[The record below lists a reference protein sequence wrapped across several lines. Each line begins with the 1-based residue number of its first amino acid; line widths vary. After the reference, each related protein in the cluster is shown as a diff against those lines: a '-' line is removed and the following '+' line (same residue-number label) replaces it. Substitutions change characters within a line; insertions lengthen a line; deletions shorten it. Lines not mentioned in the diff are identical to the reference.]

1 MSLTIGRISG
11 FATIQDGGRPGY
23 RAEGVPLCGAMDPIS
38 LAHANALVGNPG
50 SAAAI
55 EWALAGGIVRF
66 STSAIVAVAGAEIEL
81 TRNGAVLA
89 TNVAVEFAP
98 GGELAIGRLVRGS
111 YAYVAVRGGI
121 DVPAVL
127 GSRSTYLPA
136 AFGGLDGRR
145 LRAGDVLAIGA
156 ASRTK
161 RKPGPASCRS
171 LRDSREMR
179 PIRAIE
185 GPNTFAFTKG
195 FAERFWESEFTLS
208 PTSNRTGYRLT
219 REVHADPDPPDR
231 SGISEPACVGAI
243 QIPDGASGIV
253 LLPDGPTVGGYPKI
267 GIVASVD
274 IPELAQRMAGD
285 SIRFERITVQEAQRL
300 LREQRSLAAR
310 CAFA

>member
-1 MSLTIGRISG
+1 
-11 FATIQDGGRPGY
+11 
-23 RAEGVPLCGAMDPIS
+23 MDPIS

-50 SAAAI
+50 TAAAI

-66 STSAIVAVAGAEIEL
+66 SKSAIVAIAGAGIEL

-98 GGELAIGRLVRGS
+98 GDELAIGRLVRGS

-121 DVPAVL
+121 DVPEVL

-156 ASRTK
+156 TGRKK
-161 RKPGPASCRS
+161 RRAGRPMGKS
-171 LRDSREMR
+171 LNDSQETR

-185 GPNTFAFTKG
+185 GPNTSAFAG
-195 FAERFWESEFTLS
+195 EFAERFWASDFTLS

-219 REVHADPDPPDR
+219 REAHADPDPPDT

-243 QIPDGASGIV
+243 QVPDGASAIV
-253 LLPDGPTVGGYPKI
+253 LMPDGPTVGGYPKI
-267 GIVASVD
+267 GVVASVD
-274 IPELAQRMAGD
+274 IPELAQRMPGD

-300 LREQRSLAAR
+300 LREQRTLAAR
-310 CAFA
+310 

>member
-1 MSLTIGRISG
+1 MSLTIRRISG
-11 FATIQDGGRPGY
+11 FATIQDGGRRGY

-38 LAHANALVGNPG
+38 LARANALVGNPG
-50 SAAAI
+50 TAAAI

-66 STSAIVAVAGAEIEL
+66 STSVIVAVAGAEIEL

-89 TNVAVEFAP
+89 TNGAVEFAP
-98 GGELAIGRLVRGS
+98 GDELAIGRLVRGS
-111 YAYVAVRGGI
+111 YAYIAVRGGI

-156 ASRTK
+156 AGRRK
-161 RKPGPASCRS
+161 RKPRPASSRS

-185 GPNTFAFTKG
+185 GPNTSAFTKG
-195 FAERFWESEFTLS
+195 FAERFWASEFTLS

-219 REVHADPDPPDR
+219 REAHADPDAPDR

-243 QIPDGASGIV
+243 QVPDGASAIV
-253 LLPDGPTVGGYPKI
+253 LMPDGPTVGGYPKI
-267 GIVASVD
+267 GVVASVD
-274 IPELAQRMAGD
+274 IAELAQRMPGD
-285 SIRFERITVQEAQRL
+285 SMRFERITVKEAQRL
-300 LREQRSLAAR
+300 LRKQRSLAAR
-310 CAFA
+310 

>member
-23 RAEGVPLCGAMDPIS
+23 RAEGVPPSGAMDPIS
-38 LAHANALVGNPG
+38 LARANALVGNPG
-50 SAAAI
+50 TAAGI

-66 STSAIVAVAGAEIEL
+66 TTSAIVAVAGAQIEL

-89 TNVAVEFAP
+89 TNAAVEFAP
-98 GGELAIGRLVRGS
+98 GDVLAIGRLVRGS
-111 YAYVAVRGGI
+111 YAYVAVRGGF

-156 ASRTK
+156 AGKRK
-161 RKPGPASCRS
+161 RKPGRPGAKS
-171 LRDSREMR
+171 LNDSDETR

-185 GPNTFAFTKG
+185 GPNTSAFSPE
-195 FAERFWESEFTLS
+195 FAERFWTSEFTLS
-208 PTSNRTGYRLT
+208 PSSNRTGYRME
-219 REVHADPDPPDR
+219 RQAPADAEPPDR
-231 SGISEPACVGAI
+231 GGISEPACVGAI
-243 QIPDGASGIV
+243 QVPDGASAIV
-253 LLPDGPTVGGYPKI
+253 LMPDGPTVGGYPKI
-267 GIVASVD
+267 GVVASVD
-274 IPELAQRMAGD
+274 IPELAQRMPGD
-285 SIRFERITVQEAQRL
+285 SIRFERITVQEGQRL

-310 CAFA
+310 